1 MDPAKRI
8 VVSLPLEE
16 LWTREG
22 PLTAQICRDLSTGE
36 IVGLLRA
43 GPVRFVVADLGQRLK
58 WVAEAES
65 FTFWKSEAK
74 RHIVNVASD
83 GFHLDDFPDQYA
95 YVASERAADL
105 GPPIILLEK
114 HH

>member
-22 PLTAQICRDLSTGE
+22 PLMAQKRRDLSLGE
-36 IVGLLRA
+36 IVRLLRA
-43 GPVRFVVADLGQRLK
+43 GPVRFVVADLGQPME
-58 WVAEAES
+58 WVVEADC

-74 RHIVNVASD
+74 RHVVDSVSE

-95 YVASERAADL
+95 YVASEWAVDP
-105 GPPIILLEK
+105 GSPIVLLEK
-114 HH
+114 HR